1 MDHSAMDHD
10 HSTMTMLHEHAGVC
24 NSKSGMNMIM
34 FMDGFHSII
43 FRGSASPYC
52 INLFFSSW
60 TLDSRLKVILGMIGL
75 FLMAIGAEGLSVV
88 RKKTRKK
95 SRIVALHALQAFTG
109 YLLMLGGMT
118 FVIELLFS
126 ICLGLATG
134 YYIFHTRR

>member
-1 MDHSAMDHD
+1 MDHD
-10 HSTMTMLHEHAGVC
+10 HSTMTMLHQDAGVC

-43 FRGSASPYC
+43 FHGSSSPYC

-60 TLDSRLKVILGMIGL
+60 TLDSRPKILLAMIVL
-75 FLMAIGAEGLSVV
+75 FFMAIGAEGLSVV

-95 SRIVALHALQAFTG
+95 SRIIALHALQTFTG

-126 ICLGLATG
+126 VCLGLAIG
-134 YYIFHTRR
+134 YYMFHTRR